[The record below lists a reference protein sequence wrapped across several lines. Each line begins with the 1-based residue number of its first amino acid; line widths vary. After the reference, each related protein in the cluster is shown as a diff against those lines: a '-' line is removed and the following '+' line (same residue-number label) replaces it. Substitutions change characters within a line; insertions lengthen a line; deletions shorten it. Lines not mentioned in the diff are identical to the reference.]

1 MRFLIFFLF
10 VTDGFMVGC
19 VDRFV
24 QFLEEHLGKFKRAR
38 EGGYLLRESGCVF
51 LKKLACDGH
60 QASVLFVL
68 ALVHMT

>member
-1 MRFLIFFLF
+1 
-10 VTDGFMVGC
+10 